1 MFKLNR
7 STVLTRSAVAVL
19 AIFGAGVVTMG
30 AQTGSQTVPAAQQ
43 PSTQAQPV
51 NVSVPTIDTS
61 SDLLFSSSATGE
73 DATPVT
79 EASLHPTVV
88 NFAEAM
94 QYGGGQRKRYG
105 RTRYRGSNTNAD
117 GSSKWIFFGGAGL
130 SQPIGNTFHY
140 LNPSYGIQVGG
151 GRQFNKHFAVPIQFD
166 YDHFGFAKATL
177 DNQFTVENSPYVYDG
192 QLQSIDGSTHVWSF
206 SIDPTYTFL
215 NAGET
220 HDGMGAYVVAGAGF
234 YHKVANFTTPE
245 TIEGEDYYGDLIEY
259 TANETIDHYTSN
271 APGFSGGFGLTYK
284 FSRFSNERFYFE
296 ARYVF
301 IDNSQR
307 YGYNVNTI
315 PNPTPDSIAR
325 PAYSAASPDP
335 NNLYAPNSNRTT
347 YIPIKVG
354 IRF

>member
-1 MFKLNR
+1 MFKLNH
-7 STVLTRSAVAVL
+7 SPVFTRNAVAVL
-19 AIFGAGVVTMG
+19 AIFGAGAAAMG
-30 AQTGSQTVPAAQQ
+30 AQTGSQGVPAA
-43 PSTQAQPV
+43 PASAQAQP
-51 NVSVPTIDTS
+51 IDFTVMAIDALKDS
-61 SDLLFSSSATGE
+61 PFSSSAAPD

-105 RTRYRGSNTNAD
+105 KTRYRGANTNAD

-166 YDHFGFAKATL
+166 YDHFGFAKETL
-177 DNQFTVENSPYVYDG
+177 DNQLALYNTPEIDADFTT
-192 QLQSIDGSTHVWSF
+192 LDGSSHVWSF
-206 SIDPTYTFL
+206 TVDPTYTIFS
-215 NAGET
+215 GE
-220 HDGMGAYVVAGAGF
+220 GLGAYVVAGAGF
-234 YHKVANFTTPE
+234 YHKTATFTVPG
-245 TIEGEDYYGDLIEY
+245 EGEYCDEFGDCYTY
-259 TANETIDHYTSN
+259 TANEPVDSYTSN

-284 FSRFSNERFYFE
+284 FSRFSNERFYLE

-301 IDNSQR
+301 VDNSQR
-307 YGYNVNTI
+307 YGYTVNTI

-325 PAYSAASPDP
+325 PAYSASSPDP
-335 NNLYAPNSNRTT
+335 NNLFPANSNRTT